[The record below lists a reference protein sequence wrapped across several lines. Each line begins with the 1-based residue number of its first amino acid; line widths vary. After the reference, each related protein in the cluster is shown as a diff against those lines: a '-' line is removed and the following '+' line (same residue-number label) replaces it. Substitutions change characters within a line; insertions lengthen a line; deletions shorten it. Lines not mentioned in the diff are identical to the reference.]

1 MFQGR
6 VGFLPHAD
14 EDVSVPENE
23 QQYVVLR
30 DVVEVGVLLVGEEEV
45 GFPQTLE
52 HVGVD
57 GQRLAL
63 KVGRQAEAR
72 VVPSLTEENVH
83 SVVLQRHTGRA

>member
-1 MFQGR
+1 M
-6 VGFLPHAD
+6 PHAD
-14 EDVSVPENE
+14 EDVSVPEDE
-23 QQYVVLR
+23 QQDVVLR

-63 KVGRQAEAR
+63 KVGREAEAR
-72 VVPSLTEENVH
+72 VVPSLAEENVH
-83 SVVLQRHTGRA
+83 PVVLQRHTGRA